1 MSDKPVI
8 DATNYP
14 GILEEI
20 ARIPATRPEDRAF
33 LEEAAILVRGLAEEN
48 ASLRAL
54 LREVEWSAR
63 EGRDLDRACP
73 ICSEWEC
80 LGSHAPDCRLKA
92 AIG

>member
-1 MSDKPVI
+1 MNDLPDRFHDCD
-8 DATNYP
+8 DAEREARR
-14 GILEEI
+14 LEEEVE
-20 ARIPATRPEDRAF
+20 R
-33 LEEAAILVRGLAEEN
+33 LK
-48 ASLRAL
+48 AL